1 MVELAGTIKVIS
13 KVLRDFLIA
22 EEYAYKEGFL
32 QGVDQ
37 KVKLFGIF
45 LLIVLA
51 ISTESVYFFLF
62 LFLFSL
68 IMVLLSKVSLKM
80 YLPRFGFIPLFTFI
94 IVFPWIFLMPGQ
106 SVLTFIGLNVSKP
119 GIAYVTTFT
128 LRVTACVSCISLL
141 LFTTRVSDLLHT
153 LKSLKIPDPLVDI
166 FGLVYR
172 YLFSFLSELERM
184 LLGRECRVVSDQG
197 LLKNWSDGGKV
208 VGNFLARTFS
218 HGENV
223 YKAMTARGYDGSFKT
238 YPRNGKIEEKSIVF
252 MAFVM
257 IMVGIWLVTRL

>member
-13 KVLRDFLIA
+13 KLIRDFLVA

-37 KVKLFGIF
+37 KLKLLGLV

-51 ISTESVYFFLF
+51 TATQSLYFLLF

-68 IMVLLSKVSLKM
+68 SMALISKVSLRV
-80 YLPRFGFIPLFTFI
+80 YLPRFGFIPLFAFI
-94 IVFPWIFLMPGQ
+94 NVLPWLFLMPGQ
-106 SVLTFIGLNVSKP
+106 QVLTFIGLDITMP
-119 GIAYVTTFT
+119 GIMYVLTFT
-128 LRVTACVSCISLL
+128 LRVMACVSCISLL
-141 LFTTRVSDLLHT
+141 LFTTRVSDMLHT
-153 LKSLKIPDPLVDI
+153 LKSLKIPETLVDV

-197 LLKNWSDGGKV
+197 LLKNWGDGGKV
-208 VGNFLARTFS
+208 VGNFLSRTFS
-218 HGENV
+218 RGENV
-223 YKAMTARGYDGSFKT
+223 YKAMKARGYNGSFKA
-238 YPRNGKIEEKSIVF
+238 YPREVKIGTKSLAF
-252 MAFVM
+252 MACEGV
-257 IMVGIWLVTRL
+257 MVGIWFATRL